1 MKLEVKLTARKID
14 LQEGLLVFD
23 SPEALKRQIALLQD
37 ALNDREQ
44 RLEFFDDGIYFDG
57 ERLPLTTKHEAIL
70 RCFECMD
77 KVSAIDLI
85 YKVWGNGM
93 TLQSTVASTINHLNK
108 KIQDTGI
115 FIERDGEFY
124 KIVKEI

>member
-23 SPEALKRQIALLQD
+23 TPEALKQQITLLQD

-44 RLEFFDDGIYFDG
+44 RLEYFDDGIYFDG
-57 ERLPLTTKHEAIL
+57 ERLALTTKHESIL

-77 KVSAIDLI
+77 KVPAIDLI